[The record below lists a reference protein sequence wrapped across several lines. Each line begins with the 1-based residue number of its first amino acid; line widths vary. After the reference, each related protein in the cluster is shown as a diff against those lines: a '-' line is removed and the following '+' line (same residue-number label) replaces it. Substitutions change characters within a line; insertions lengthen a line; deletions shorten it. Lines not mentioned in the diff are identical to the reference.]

1 MGEVAG
7 EPKEEQE
14 ALWDAGRVLELEMMW
29 ALDRII
35 VVLPPTLGSLA
46 CCNPRGRKES
56 DVAERLN

>member
-35 VVLPPTLGSLA
+35 VGLPPTLGALA
-46 CCNPRGRKES
+46 CCNSWGHKEL
-56 DVAERLN
+56 DMAE